1 MFSMKMSMLW
11 AILTLCLFA
20 LSAAEYKTFED
31 AVKAAEVFIAEK
43 YTTPIA
49 KDSATK
55 KLLLIVNDQT
65 LPDAVKIENI
75 QEFIRA
81 RTEENVKANTNLV
94 KKAIPVKGQPWTV
107 AENGM
112 QLVYV
117 APGSFK
123 MGEPKGGRD
132 NEKPVH
138 DVTLTQGYWIGKYEV
153 TQNEYEKI
161 MGNNPSVFKGNNKPV
176 DGVSWYNAV
185 IFCQKLTKRERAAG
199 CLPAGYE
206 YCLPTEAQWEFA
218 ARGGTES
225 KAYKFSGGNN
235 LDSLAWYYENS
246 GNARLSD
253 EWDVDNLD
261 SNAVEPMMS
270 ELRRPMNSGFMICS
284 GMSGNGAAT
293 GTQITRTAKWLILQE
308 QSPVPVAY
316 FAAAVGAAP
325 PTCAV
330 WQSAIPIRRIPGITR
345 WVSVLRWFPV

>member
-1 MFSMKMSMLW
+1 MKMSVLY
-11 AILTLCLFA
+11 AILTLCLFT

-81 RTEENVKANTNLV
+81 RTEENVKPNTNLV
-94 KKAIPVKGQPWTV
+94 KKAIPVKGQPWIV
-107 AENGM
+107 AETGM

-117 APGSFK
+117 APGTFK
-123 MGEPKGGRD
+123 MGEPKDGRD

-138 DVTLTQGYWIGKYEV
+138 GVTLTQGYWIGKYEV
-153 TQNEYEKI
+153 TQYEYEKI
-161 MGNNPSVFKGNNKPV
+161 MGNNPSVFKGNTKPV

-185 IFCQKLTKRERAAG
+185 IFCQKLTKRERASG

-218 ARGGTES
+218 ARGGAES

-235 LDSLAWYYENS
+235 LDSLAWFYENS
-246 GNARLSD
+246 GNARLSE

-261 SNAVEPMMS
+261 KNECRPHDVGTKTANELGIHDMLGNVWEWCSNWYEDYPDSNVVDPVGAESSSCRV
-270 ELRRPMNSGFMICS
+270 LRGGSWRSTANLCRIAIRHTDSPNSGHYQMGF
-284 GMSGNGAAT
+284 
-293 GTQITRTAKWLILQE
+293 
-308 QSPVPVAY
+308 
-316 FAAAVGAAP
+316 
-325 PTCAV
+325 
-330 WQSAIPIRRIPGITR
+330 RIVM
-345 WVSVLRWFPV
+345 VSSLK